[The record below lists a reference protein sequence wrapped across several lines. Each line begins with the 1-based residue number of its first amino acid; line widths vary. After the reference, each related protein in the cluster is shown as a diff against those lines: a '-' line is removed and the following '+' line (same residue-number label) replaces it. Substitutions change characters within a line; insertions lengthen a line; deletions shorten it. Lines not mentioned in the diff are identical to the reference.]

1 MKMLNLNRVHVAL
14 GAVLFLQSIDRPAFA
29 DCAGASVSEV
39 KRAYGQA
46 QSLDKQGQHEAA
58 LAAYVQAQEYT
69 CEKNPVELDAA
80 KRAAQI
86 ALPLAAA
93 AEQRR
98 EFERAFRLYDDG
110 GHFAKADIALMAHL
124 RAAPDNPRAFESARS
139 HFDNRA
145 LPSFQSNNAVRLSV
159 TGAHRPSPALVAELL
174 TFPAKGI
181 ERALQQEA
189 AAFNEQ
195 YLRELVQL
203 TQSQPSDLTDFTA
216 VQSATAAHQAFAQK
230 WPNDPIKQSQTWLR
244 TLQQWSTV
252 TRDPELV
259 NTAER
264 NYAQRIEH
272 HINLLTQRYNGA
284 PKLLES
290 AVDYVHMLNLE
301 HAPTQARVAKIKSQ
315 ARKLA
320 DDASAKQRFALAADY
335 YNVSGDDAKAQAA
348 RDRMQQAAMTKMQ
361 PSIDQMQRQAE
372 LLRAQYSDP
381 EKIREMQ
388 AQAEAMRQNL
398 QQQQA
403 TAKAKNAKSADELED
418 ELGL

>member
-1 MKMLNLNRVHVAL
+1 MKSINLNRDHVAFAAAL
-14 GAVLFLQSIDRPAFA
+14 GMLAINTPAFA

-39 KRAYGQA
+39 KRAYAQA
-46 QSLDKQGQHEAA
+46 QSLDKQGKHEAA

-93 AEQRR
+93 AEKRK

-110 GHFAKADIALMAHL
+110 GHFAKADLALMAHT
-124 RAAPDNPRAFESARS
+124 RANPDNPRLFESTRAY
-139 HFDNRA
+139 FDNRA

-159 TGAHRPSPALVAELL
+159 TGAYRPSPTLVAELL

-181 ERALQQEA
+181 ERALQREA

-216 VQSATAAHQAFAQK
+216 VQSASAAHQAFAQK
-230 WPNDPIKQSQTWLR
+230 WPNDPIKHSQSWLR

-264 NYAQRIEH
+264 NYSQRIEH

-284 PKLLES
+284 PKSLES
-290 AVDYVHMLNLE
+290 AVDFVHMLNLE
-301 HAPTQARVAKIKSQ
+301 HAPTQARVVKIKSQ
-315 ARKLA
+315 ARQLA

-335 YNVSGDDAKAQAA
+335 YTVAGDDAKAQAA
-348 RDRMQQAAMTKMQ
+348 RDRMQQAAITKMQ

-372 LLRAQYSDP
+372 LMRAQYSDP
-381 EKIREMQ
+381 ETIRALQ
-388 AQAEAMRQNL
+388 NQAEAMRNAL
-398 QQQQA
+398 QDRRNGA
-403 TAKAKNAKSADELED
+403 NNAAELEK